1 MNDHAEATQLLVRAS
16 RGDRRAAD
24 EIVPLVYDE
33 LRRLAQSLIG
43 PGARGSLQA
52 TALVHE
58 AYLRLIDQ
66 ERVDW
71 QGRTHFLCVAAKQ
84 IRRVLIDQVRAEGA
98 QKRGGGSTNV
108 TLGVGP
114 ELEQVEPIDLLAL
127 DEALEEL
134 AFHDARQR
142 QIVELRFFGG
152 LSIEETALALGLSE
166 RTVKSDW
173 TFARAWLDHRMSGGT
188 SS

>member
-1 MNDHAEATQLLVRAS
+1 MEDNAEATQLLVRAS

-43 PGARGSLQA
+43 PRGRESLQA

-66 ERVDW
+66 DRVDW
-71 QGRTHFLCVAAKQ
+71 KGRTHFLCIAAKQ
-84 IRRVLIDQVRAEGA
+84 IRRVLIDHVRAQGA
-98 QKRGGGSTNV
+98 LKRGGGATNI

-114 ELEQVEPIDLLAL
+114 ELEDVDPIDLLAL

-152 LSIEETALALGLSE
+152 LSIEETAVALGLSE
-166 RTVKSDW
+166 RTVKGDW
-173 TFARAWLDHRMSGGT
+173 TFARAWLDRRLSGGT
-188 SS
+188 GA